1 MRSSRRPARQSFAF
15 TLIEL
20 LVVIAIIA
28 ILAAILF
35 PVFSQAREKARQAAC
50 LSNLKQIGTALRM
63 YADDYDGTYPS
74 WGKSSVPGNLG
85 RSGYRAVNDPQSL
98 PAYLDPYIKSNAV
111 WICPSSILRPD
122 DPVGVRN
129 TYYYPMTWSD
139 PEEPFDIENLKPSAS
154 APDGI
159 AGVRVAEDVYQF
171 RDYTAIGAVGYPSP
185 IPNAQR
191 RFPHQSRAVNTL
203 FLDLHTK
210 VTVFK
215 NP

>member
-1 MRSSRRPARQSFAF
+1 MPSRRSSFATGF

-35 PVFSQAREKARQAAC
+35 PVFAQAREKARQTAC

-63 YADDYDGTYPS
+63 YADDHDGSYPMF
-74 WGKSSVPGNLG
+74 GKGGGTPNPGNMG
-85 RSGYRAVNDPQSL
+85 RSVYRRADDPQGL
-98 PAYLDPYIKSNAV
+98 PVLLDPYSKSKAI
-111 WICPSSILRPD
+111 WICPSCILRPD
-122 DPVGVRN
+122 DPIGIRN
-129 TYYYPMTWSD
+129 TYTTPLTWSD
-139 PEEPFDIENLKPSAS
+139 PTATDPYNAENGDKMTETA
-154 APDGI
+154 
-159 AGVRVAEDVYQF
+159 VAEDVYQY
-171 RDYTAIGAVGYPSP
+171 RDYTPIGTLLNPSGVAS